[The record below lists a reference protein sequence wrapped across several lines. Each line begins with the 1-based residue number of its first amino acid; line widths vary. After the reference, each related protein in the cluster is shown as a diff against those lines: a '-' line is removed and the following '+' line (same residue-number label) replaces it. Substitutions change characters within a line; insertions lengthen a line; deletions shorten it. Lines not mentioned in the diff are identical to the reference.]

1 MKQLL
6 VIISI
11 AIFYF
16 LPLAAQDAPQ
26 MSKDSRLAEKYF
38 EQGEYEKA
46 AIHYEKLYN
55 EKDGVAY
62 FYKPYFETLFKLED
76 YEGLDKM
83 INKAYK
89 QSKGDLRYLIDL
101 GFIYNRKGDLK
112 LANKYYQEVIA
123 QLPPQQFIILSTARQ
138 FLNYTE
144 FKMAETTYLKGRELL
159 QDPSLFNFDLA
170 FVYVSMSDYPKMI
183 DAYISELTYR
193 PDRVKSV
200 QVALQRYLQEEQYNL
215 LESILLKQ
223 VLKEPN
229 AIVYQEM
236 LIWMYMNMNDF
247 ESAYIQARSTDI
259 RYNEDGRRVM
269 ELARTAAQQE
279 EFDIAIKAYQY
290 LVDKGPSQSN
300 FVTANLELI
309 NVKRAKLI
317 KTPYFNETDLK
328 SLQQSYVRFIE
339 SYDQEYT
346 TEFAIIELAS
356 LEAFYLHNIDRAIEL
371 LDKLL
376 LNPRLNKEL
385 EARAKINLGDY
396 YLLRGE
402 HWESVLLYGQV
413 EKAYR
418 GSPMAE
424 EAKLK
429 NAKLSYYKGDFEW
442 AKTQLDILKSSTSE
456 LISNDAINLSVFIAD
471 NLNLDTT
478 AHTMMLF
485 AKAELLIYQN
495 KIQEAK
501 YELEG
506 ILKLY
511 PFHSL
516 TDDVYYKMSEIYM
529 IEQDYKTA
537 ATWLDKIVKDHL
549 KDLLADNA
557 LYQLGKLYQNYLKDE
572 VKAKAAYEQ
581 LILDFQGST
590 FVVDARKQFRQLRGD
605 EVN

>member
-1 MKQLL
+1 
-6 VIISI
+6 
-11 AIFYF
+11 
-16 LPLAAQDAPQ
+16 
-26 MSKDSRLAEKYF
+26 
-38 EQGEYEKA
+38 
-46 AIHYEKLYN
+46 
-55 EKDGVAY
+55 
-62 FYKPYFETLFKLED
+62 
-76 YEGLDKM
+76 
-83 INKAYK
+83 
-89 QSKGDLRYLIDL
+89 
-101 GFIYNRKGDLK
+101 
-112 LANKYYQEVIA
+112 
-123 QLPPQQFIILSTARQ
+123 
-138 FLNYTE
+138 
-144 FKMAETTYLKGRELL
+144 
-159 QDPSLFNFDLA
+159 
-170 FVYVSMSDYPKMI
+170 
-183 DAYISELTYR
+183 
-193 PDRVKSV
+193 
-200 QVALQRYLQEEQYNL
+200 
-215 LESILLKQ
+215 
-223 VLKEPN
+223 
-229 AIVYQEM
+229 
-236 LIWMYMNMNDF
+236 
-247 ESAYIQARSTDI
+247 
-259 RYNEDGRRVM
+259 
-269 ELARTAAQQE
+269 
-279 EFDIAIKAYQY
+279 
-290 LVDKGPSQSN
+290 
-300 FVTANLELI
+300 
-309 NVKRAKLI
+309 
-317 KTPYFNETDLK
+317 
-328 SLQQSYVRFIE
+328 LQQSYVRFIE

-516 TDDVYYKMSEIYM
+516 TDDVYYKMSEISM